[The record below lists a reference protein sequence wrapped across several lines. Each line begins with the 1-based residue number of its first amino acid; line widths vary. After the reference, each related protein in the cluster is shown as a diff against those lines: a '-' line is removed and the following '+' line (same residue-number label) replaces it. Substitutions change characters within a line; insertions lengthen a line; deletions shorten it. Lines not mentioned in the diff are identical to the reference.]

1 MPFPLGK
8 PFLKKIFEQFQRL
21 SFTPGNGE

>member
-1 MPFPLGK
+1 MPFHLGK